1 MKDKTLN
8 KETQLRVRLTP
19 HQSFMLDEMCA
30 RLELTKSVLVRY
42 MLDQFIKEYNNTE
55 DNECLEQL

>member
-1 MKDKTLN
+1 MKDKSMN

-30 RLELTKSVLVRY
+30 RLELTKSALVRY
-42 MLDQFIKEYNNTE
+42 IIDQFINVPLKSKRV
-55 DNECLEQL
+55 L